1 MEKGAEGYRL
11 MHELGIVMNVLEQ
24 VDAVAAENS
33 AEKVLKVTMEVGE
46 VSSIVPELF
55 IDAFNWAK
63 KKTAF
68 LQEADLEMIIIEGR
82 TYCQSCGETYK
93 TTDHGKQCPHCGSFE
108 TYLLTGDQVVIKDI
122 TAVFGEPERSASG
135 TEA

>member
-1 MEKGAEGYRL
+1 

-24 VDAVAAENS
+24 VDAVATENN

-55 IDAFNWAK
+55 TDAFNWAK
-63 KKTAF
+63 KKTSF
-68 LQEADLEMIIIEGR
+68 LKDAALEMIIIEGR

-93 TTDHGKQCPHCGSFE
+93 TTEYGKKCPHCGSGE
-108 TYLLTGDQVVIKDI
+108 TYLLTGDQVIIKDI
-122 TAVFGEPERSASG
+122 AVLFGAQETP
-135 TEA
+135 

>member
-1 MEKGAEGYRL
+1 

-24 VDAVAAENS
+24 VDAVAAENK
-33 AEKVLKVTMEVGE
+33 AKKVLRVTMEVGE
-46 VSSIVPELF
+46 VSTIVPELF

-68 LQEADLEMIIIEGR
+68 LQEAELDMIIIEGR
-82 TYCQSCGETYK
+82 TYCRNCGETYK
-93 TTDHGKQCPHCGSFE
+93 TTAHGKQCPHCGSYE
-108 TYLLTGDQVVIKDI
+108 TYLLTGDQVIIKDI
-122 TAVFGEPERSASG
+122 AAVFGEPERSASG